1 MRADYFVAPETA
13 LAAVGLPRYGALP
26 LGGIR
31 MSTLVRRL
39 SVPASESQLSI
50 ALVFALVVMSFL
62 LWGVVWQASVISQ
75 QRQVIRSLSGLKTT
89 AGNS

>member
-1 MRADYFVAPETA
+1 
-13 LAAVGLPRYGALP
+13 
-26 LGGIR
+26 